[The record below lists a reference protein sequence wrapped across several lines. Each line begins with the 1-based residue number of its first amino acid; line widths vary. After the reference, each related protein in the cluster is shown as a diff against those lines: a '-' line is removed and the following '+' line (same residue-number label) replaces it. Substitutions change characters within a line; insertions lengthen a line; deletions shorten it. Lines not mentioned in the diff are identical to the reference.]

1 MKRKLLSKRM
11 FAIIWFAV
19 GLVIFPLHFAHAYL
33 DPGTGSYAV
42 QVVIGLIFGIG
53 YVARSFGSNIAR
65 FFKGKKGGS
74 NRDK

>member
-1 MKRKLLSKRM
+1 M

-42 QVVIGLIFGIG
+42 QVIIGLIFGIG
-53 YVARSFGSNIAR
+53 YVARSFWGNITR
-65 FFKGKKGGS
+65 FFKSKWGGR